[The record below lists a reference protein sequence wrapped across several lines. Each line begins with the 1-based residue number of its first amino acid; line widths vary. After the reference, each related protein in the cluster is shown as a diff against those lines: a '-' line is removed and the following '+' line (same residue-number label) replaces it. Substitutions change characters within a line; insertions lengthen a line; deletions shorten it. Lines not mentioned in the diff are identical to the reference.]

1 MLPNRF
7 RAMIEIND
15 PLSATNLT
23 ELWAQAAA
31 RYGDRAVAIDNDRA
45 YRYAELEGAIARIA
59 AGLRD
64 RFGIEPGRQVGLII
78 PNCVEF
84 IVAYLAILRCGAVAV
99 PINVRLRPEEI
110 RFILGD
116 AEVALVIA
124 HEATRDLASEAM
136 ALRER
141 RLPMIVIGKA
151 REGAIAF
158 GDLQS
163 GDAAIAAAQS
173 PGASTASS
181 GVAAI
186 IYTSGTTGRPKGSM
200 ITHANVLFN
209 SSSAIAGLG
218 FQPDDIHLLAVPL
231 FHVTGLNTILPTA
244 IRQGAPMAITARVSP
259 GEMMALCAGQGATTF
274 LGVPTTYILMS
285 QMKELDPGQMRTVRL
300 IGYSGAPM
308 PVRAIERLR
317 ETFPWADLHNFYGL
331 TETTS
336 IATVLPAADAL
347 SRPDSIGKTVPE
359 VEPAIFDPNGR
370 ELLTGET
377 GELCLRGPNIFA
389 GYWRRPEATAEA
401 FFGDWFRTGDLASVD
416 ADGYIVLRG
425 RVKEL
430 IIVGGENV
438 YPAEVEQVLC
448 QVEGVAEAAAVGV
461 EHAVH
466 GELVKAVVVAHPGV
480 SLNELDLKRHCSER
494 LASFKVPRIIEFRGA
509 LPRNPSG
516 KVVKREL

>member
-1 MLPNRF
+1 MGNELTG
-7 RAMIEIND
+7 
-15 PLSATNLT
+15 TNLT
-23 ELWAQAAA
+23 ELWAQAAE
-31 RYGDRAVAIDNDRA
+31 RFGDRVVAIDNDRA
-45 YRYAELEGAIARIA
+45 YRHAELEQAIARVA

-64 RFGIEPGRQVGLII
+64 RFGVEAGRHVALIV

-84 IVAYLAILRCGAVAV
+84 IVAYLAILRCGGVAV

-110 RFILGD
+110 RFVLDD
-116 AEVALVIA
+116 AEAALVIA
-124 HEATRDLASEAM
+124 HDATWDLISEAV
-136 ALRER
+136 ALLGNK
-141 RLPMIVIGKA
+141 LPTVVIGQA
-151 REGAIAF
+151 REGVVSF
-158 GDLQS
+158 SDLQS
-163 GDAAIAAAQS
+163 GRAAMAAAQS
-173 PGASTASS
+173 PGASTPPS

-186 IYTSGTTGRPKGSM
+186 IYTSGTTGQPKGSM

-218 FQPDDIHLLAVPL
+218 FRPDDIHLLAVPL

-244 IRQGAPMAITARVSP
+244 IRQGAAVTITARVSP
-259 GEMMALCAGQGATTF
+259 GEMMALCARHGVTTF

-285 QMKELDPGQMRTVRL
+285 QMKDIEPGQMRTVRL

-308 PVRAIERLR
+308 PVRAIERLH

-336 IATVLPAADAL
+336 IATVLLAADAL
-347 SRPDSIGKTVPE
+347 ARPDSIGKAVPE
-359 VEPAIFDPNGR
+359 VEPRIFGPNGR
-370 ELLTGET
+370 GLPTGET
-377 GELCLRGPNIFA
+377 GELCLRGPNIFG
-389 GYWRRPEATAEA
+389 GYWMRPEATAEG
-401 FFGDWFRTGDLASVD
+401 FFGDWFRTGDLASID

-425 RVKEL
+425 RAKEL

-480 SLNELDLKRHCSER
+480 TLNELDLKRHCSER
-494 LASFKVPRIIEFRGA
+494 LASFKVPRIIEFRDA